1 MPTLN
6 NHTHCQAAQANR
18 TNQSLSKSVFEPT
31 HGQKRKKHESTT
43 MGIKHRAD
51 SGFRKFRV
59 LSKVRFG
66 RIVESFEMPYV
77 SYPRPLAS
85 I

>member
-51 SGFRKFRV
+51 GGFCKFSA
-59 LSKVRFG
+59 LNQVRFG
-66 RIVESFEMPYV
+66 RTDKCFEMPYD
-77 SYPRPLAS
+77 SYP
-85 I
+85 